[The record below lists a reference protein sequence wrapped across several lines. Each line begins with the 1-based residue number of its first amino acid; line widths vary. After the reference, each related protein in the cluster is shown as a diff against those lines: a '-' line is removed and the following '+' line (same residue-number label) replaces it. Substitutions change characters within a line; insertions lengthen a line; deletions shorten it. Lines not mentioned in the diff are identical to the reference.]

1 MFHLFNSVYIDFDFC
16 FEPIGKDFILA
27 SDIFGN
33 MPMVTVQN
41 NETYKSQPSFEKLIE
56 ESFSGNKETLWKD
69 LIARSKK
76 VILYV
81 KPEKL
86 YELQI
91 EFLKSVFKYAEC
103 KDLYKIHLSFIESIR
118 LRSYYEMRDIDAR
131 KQIILNRIHPLSY
144 AQFEE
149 IYNNTEVSKT
159 LQRLDKTSL
168 SFEYLLADYIYNSST
183 KYKHALLSKIEVMTW
198 DNWLDELEQLKYEII
213 FGSLDLNR
221 LDSSLNFEIGNIEEQ
236 LSNSDVLKWVVDRN
250 FTHNRKYIK
259 STYDYKM
266 FNPLWENIYA
276 MYSGEEKMDDLNEL
290 INTDQYEEILWRD
303 INRGFGCLFTGEMFK
318 GRSNHVFATHCY
330 KIARSENKDEL
341 APFRLDD
348 TSTQS

>member
-33 MPMVTVQN
+33 MPMVTVRN
-41 NETYKSQPSFEKLIE
+41 NEAYKSQLSFEDLVE
-56 ESFSGNKETLWKD
+56 ESFAGNKEALWKD
-69 LIARSKK
+69 LIARSRK
-76 VILYV
+76 VIIYV

-91 EFLKSVFKYAEC
+91 EFLKSVFKHAEC
-103 KDLYKIHLSFIESIR
+103 KDLYKIHLSFIESSR
-118 LRSYYEMRDIDAR
+118 LRSYYEMRDRDAR
-131 KQIILNRIHPLSY
+131 KQIILNSIHPLEYSK
-144 AQFEE
+144 FEE
-149 IYNNTEVSKT
+149 IYANTKVSKT
-159 LQRLDKTSL
+159 LQRMDKSTL
-168 SFEYLLADYIYNSST
+168 SFEYLLADYLYNSSS
-183 KYKHALLSKIEVMTW
+183 KYKPALLSKVEVMTW

-221 LDSSLNFEIGNIEEQ
+221 LDSNLSFDIGNIEEQ
-236 LSNSDVLKWVVDRN
+236 LANSETLKWVVDRN

-266 FNPLWENIYA
+266 FDPLWKEIYA
-276 MYSGEEKMDDLNEL
+276 IYSGEEKMDDLNEL
-290 INTDQYEEILWRD
+290 INNDQYEKILWRD
-303 INRGFGCLFTGEMFK
+303 IDRGFGCIFTGEMFK
-318 GRSNHVFATHCY
+318 GRSNHVFATYCY
-330 KIARSENKDEL
+330 KVARSENRDEL

-348 TSTQS
+348 TSNQS

>member
-1 MFHLFNSVYIDFDFC
+1 MFHLFNSVYIDFDFR
-16 FEPIGKDFILA
+16 FEPMGKDFILA

-33 MPMVTVQN
+33 MPMVIVQN
-41 NETYKSQPSFEKLIE
+41 NEAYKSRPSFEDLIKQ
-56 ESFSGNKETLWKD
+56 SFSGDKETLWKD

-76 VILYV
+76 VVLYV

-91 EFLKSVFKYAEC
+91 EFFKSVFKYAEC
-103 KDLYKIHLSFIESIR
+103 KDLYKMHVSFIESIR
-118 LRSYYEMRDIDAR
+118 LQSHYELRDKDFR
-131 KQIILNRIHPLSY
+131 KQTILNTIHPLQYS
-144 AQFEE
+144 QFEE
-149 IYNNTEVSKT
+149 IYNNTEISKT
-159 LQRLDKTSL
+159 LQRIDKTTL

-221 LDSSLNFEIGNIEEQ
+221 LDANLNFEIGNIEEQ
-236 LSNSDVLKWVVDRN
+236 LSNSDTLKWVVDRN

-259 STYDYKM
+259 STYNYKM
-266 FNPLWENIYA
+266 FDPLWKDIYEIYA
-276 MYSGEEKMDDLNEL
+276 GQEKMDDLNEL

-303 INRGFGCLFTGEMFK
+303 INRGFGCIFTGEMFK
-318 GRSNHVFATHCY
+318 TKSNQVFATYCY
-330 KIARSENKDEL
+330 KVARSENKDEL

-348 TSTQS
+348 TSNQS